1 MKKTLVYLLT
11 FITVF
16 SFTAIM
22 YAGSAFAGEV
32 SLEITGG
39 LDVDKEKSSTFD
51 SSKTISGTADE
62 GTVIEITVYKKLS
75 NDKLKE
81 MDTYTVEV
89 GESGLFSQPVEL
101 YIGENVIDFSAGL
114 EDCENIEMET
124 TVTRKNKEI
133 KAKLESSIY
142 VPGGSS
148 AY

>member
-1 MKKTLVYLLT
+1 
-11 FITVF
+11 
-16 SFTAIM
+16 
-22 YAGSAFAGEV
+22 
-32 SLEITGG
+32 
-39 LDVDKEKSSTFD
+39 
-51 SSKTISGTADE
+51 
-62 GTVIEITVYKKLS
+62 
-75 NDKLKE
+75 
-81 MDTYTVEV
+81 MDPYPVEV